1 MQRIGKTLLR
11 VARRIGHLQTVVLLT
26 VFYFLIL
33 APVACV
39 YRCFADPLALR
50 RANTNAWHARTQP
63 ANWWAW
69 AKAQF

>member
-1 MQRIGKTLLR
+1 MWKAVLR

-26 VFYFLIL
+26 LFYFLIL

-39 YRCFADPLALR
+39 YRCCADPLALR
-50 RANTNAWHARTQP
+50 RRTKADAWHARMQP
-63 ANWWAW
+63 ADWWAW